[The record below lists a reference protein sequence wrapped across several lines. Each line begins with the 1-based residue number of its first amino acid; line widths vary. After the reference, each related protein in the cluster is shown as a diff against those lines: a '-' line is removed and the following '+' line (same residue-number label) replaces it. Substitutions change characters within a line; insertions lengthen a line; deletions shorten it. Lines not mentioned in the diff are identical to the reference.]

1 MFKIGSIFIPVTDIQ
16 KSTVWYEN
24 NLGVKKIDSW
34 EEGTGFY
41 FPSGSTQL
49 ALVKVDT
56 PQPTEFVVKGKQK
69 NVYYN
74 FVVQDI
80 EAVHKQLKANGVVTT
95 DIEDFGGMKGFDF
108 YDPDGNPF
116 SVVDEVETSPFH
128 SDRVKEKQES
138 DNS

>member
-1 MFKIGSIFIPVTDIQ
+1 MFTVGSIFIPATDIQ
-16 KSTVWYEN
+16 KSTNWYEH

-34 EEGTGFY
+34 EEGAGFY

-49 ALVKVDT
+49 ALVKVAT
-56 PQPTEFVVKGKQK
+56 PQPTEFVIQGKKK

-80 EAVHKQLKANGVVTT
+80 EAVHERLKANGVVVT

-108 YDPDGNPF
+108 FDLDGNPF
-116 SVVDEVETSPFH
+116 GVVDEDESSPFH
-128 SDRVKEKQES
+128 SDRIKERQAARE
-138 DNS
+138 

>member
-1 MFKIGSIFIPVTDIQ
+1 MFKIGSIFIPVTDVQ
-16 KSTVWYEN
+16 KSTSWYEN

-34 EEGTGFY
+34 EEGAGFY

-49 ALVKVDT
+49 ALVKVAT
-56 PQPTEFVVKGKQK
+56 PQPTEFVIQGKKK

-80 EAVHKQLKANGVVTT
+80 EAVHKRLQENGVVVT

-108 YDPDGNPF
+108 FDPDGNPF
-116 SVVDEVETSPFH
+116 SVVDEDESSPFH
-128 SDRVKEKQES
+128 SDHVKERQ
-138 DNS
+138 NVVF